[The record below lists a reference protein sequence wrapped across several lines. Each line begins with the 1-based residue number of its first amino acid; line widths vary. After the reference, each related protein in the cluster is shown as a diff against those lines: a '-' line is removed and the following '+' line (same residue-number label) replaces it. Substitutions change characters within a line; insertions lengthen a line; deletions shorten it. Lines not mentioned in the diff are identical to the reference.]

1 MLGRPKAW
9 VWKQL
14 RGAAWMP
21 HFTGEKLGLP
31 QAGTGCVS
39 GHGWAQAYP
48 KTLQGLGHHM

>member
-39 GHGWAQAYP
+39 GHGWAQAHP
-48 KTLQGLGHHM
+48 KILQGLGHHM